1 MSHAESTDPAPNTIE
16 HQRLHGN
23 RREWL
28 RWGPYLSERAWGTVR
43 EDYSADGEAWNY
55 FPHDHARSRAYRWS
69 EDGLGGICDQ
79 QQTICLAFAFWNGRD
94 PILKERIFGLSG
106 TEGNHGEDAKELWWY
121 LDSTP
126 THSWMRW
133 RYLYPVAEFPYLDLV
148 NTNRD
153 RSRLQPEYELL
164 DTNAL
169 DAGYW
174 EITADYGKADHDDVC
189 VRLTVRNVSDAE
201 ATLDVLPTVWCRN
214 TWSWNPGQHRPVLSV
229 GEGDPRVD
237 IDHPV
242 VGRWSVTSSGQPE
255 LLFCNND
262 TNTTRLPGTPLG
274 DTPCAYPKDAIN
286 DHVVLGRDACNPAG
300 TGTKA
305 AFRHTFTVAP
315 GESAVVYIRL
325 ARAEGPAES
334 SAIDALLAV
343 REREADDFYASLPH
357 QSIKPDEKLV
367 MRQAFGGLLW
377 NKQFY
382 HFDVERW
389 LAGDPGNAPPPAER
403 RGARNAAW
411 RHLNNADVISMPDTW
426 EYPWYAAWDLGFHC
440 VALAHVDPVFA
451 KEQLLLLCR
460 EWYQHPNGQLPAY
473 EWSFSDVNPPVHAW
487 AARQVFEIDGGTDH
501 DFLERI
507 FHKLLLN
514 FTWWVNRKDE
524 EGNNLFEGG
533 FLGLDNIGPL
543 DRSAMLPVNGHL
555 EQSDG
560 TAWMAMYCLDLLAIA
575 IELAEHDATYED
587 LATKFFEHFAYIAS
601 ASRESGLWNEDDG
614 FFYDHIHFADDTRE
628 PLRVKS
634 MVGLL
639 PLAAAMMLRDSTLA
653 ALPDFAGRFRWFLT
667 NKPQYANDITHTAP
681 SATEPG
687 QLLAMVDPERLER
700 ILRRLFAEDEFLSD
714 FGIRA
719 LSAEHRDHPFSIDIG
734 GHVSRVDYEPG
745 ESTSSLFGGNS
756 NWRGPIWF
764 PVNFILIESLRR
776 YDDFLGDAFQIE
788 FPTGSGR
795 LMRLSDIAEQLDAR
809 LVSIFLDDSNGR
821 RPVFGGIER
830 LQNDPALHDLIP
842 FHEYFHGDTGAG
854 LGAGH
859 QTGWTA
865 LVAAI
870 IAGHPSP

>member
-1 MSHAESTDPAPNTIE
+1 MDQPQSSKPTPDTVE
-16 HQRLHGN
+16 HQRLRGN

-55 FPHDHARSRAYRWS
+55 FPHDHSRSRAYRWS

-79 QQTICLAFAFWNGRD
+79 QQTICLAFSLWNGRD

-133 RYLYPVAEFPYLDLV
+133 RYLYPIAEFPYLDLV
-148 NTNRD
+148 NTNRN

-164 DTNAL
+164 DTDAL
-169 DAGYW
+169 QDGYW
-174 EITADYGKADHDDVC
+174 EITADYGKADHDDMC
-189 VRLTVRNVSDAE
+189 VRLSVHNMSDAE
-201 ATLDVLPTVWCRN
+201 ATIDVLPTVWCRN
-214 TWSWNPGQHRPVLSV
+214 TWSWNPGQHRPVLAAGATPASI
-229 GEGDPRVD
+229 G

-242 VGRWSVTSSGQPE
+242 IGRWTVTSSGQPD
-255 LLFCNND
+255 LLFCENE
-262 TNTTRLPGTPLG
+262 TNTVRLP
-274 DTPCAYPKDAIN
+274 DTPIGSTACAYPKDAIH
-286 DHVVLGRDACNPAG
+286 DRVVHGLDTCNPAG
-300 TGTKA
+300 SGTKA
-305 AFRHTFTVAP
+305 AFWYKLTVAP
-315 GESAVVYIRL
+315 SETAVVYVRL
-325 ARAEGPAES
+325 ARDARAAES
-334 SAIDALLAV
+334 ATVDTVLVS
-343 REREADDFYASLPH
+343 REREADEFYAHLTPPGVT
-357 QSIKPDEKLV
+357 IDEQRV
-367 MRQAFGGLLW
+367 MRQAFAGLLW
-377 NKQFY
+377 SKQFY

-389 LAGDPGNAPPPAER
+389 LDGDPGNEPPPSSR
-403 RGARNAAW
+403 RAARNAAW

-487 AARQVFEIDGGTDH
+487 AARHVFEIDGGTDH

-533 FLGLDNIGPL
+533 FLGLDNIGPI

-560 TAWMAMYCLDLLAIA
+560 TAWMAMYCLNLLDIA
-575 IELAEHDATYED
+575 IELAEHDDTYED

-614 FFYDHIHFADDTRE
+614 FFYDQIHFADDSRE

-639 PLAAAMMLRDSTLA
+639 PLTAATMLRDSTLA
-653 ALPDFAGRFRWFLT
+653 ALPDFAARFRWFLT
-667 NKPQYANDITHTAP
+667 NKPQYGNDITHTTPGA
-681 SATEPG
+681 AQPG

-700 ILRRLFAEDEFLSD
+700 ILRRLFAADEFLSD

-719 LSAEHRDHPFSIDIG
+719 LSAEHREHPFTIDIG
-734 GHVSRVDYEPG
+734 GHLSRVDYEPG

-764 PVNFILIESLRR
+764 PVNFVIIESLRR
-776 YDDFLGDAFQIE
+776 YDDFLGETFEIE
-788 FPTGSGR
+788 FPTGSGNLTR
-795 LMRLSDIAEQLDAR
+795 LGDIADQLEAR
-809 LVSIFLDDSNGR
+809 LVSIFLDDSFGR
-821 RPVFGGIER
+821 RPVFGTAER
-830 LQNDPALHDLIP
+830 LQSDPALHDLIP

-865 LVAAI
+865 LVAAM
-870 IAGHPSP
+870 IAGRRP